1 MPSTSDNA
9 NANQTQSDA
18 TPPVADAAMEIEMPF
33 PSLTALRSAH
43 NALLERHRT
52 EAEEEAFWQDV
63 KGFLYRGRATGML
76 LDNEED
82 RWAVQSLL
90 DYWAATAIS
99 VGQTMPDAVLVDF
112 DPTLA
117 PEIPDDR
124 CPYVGLAAF
133 REYQQPYFFGRQ
145 QLVDTVMVNV
155 ATDRLLAIIGSSGS
169 GKSSI
174 MLAGVIPLLKQGAI
188 AAQDGHPASD
198 QWRYSQRLVPGSNPL
213 ANLGRAIVPKGE
225 DGQLDVTV
233 ASKFAFVAD
242 GCRREP
248 DYLVKLINE
257 TGDTPFVLII
267 DQFEEIFTLCTD
279 EAERHAFIEN
289 LIALIQSP
297 GARHTV
303 ILTMRTDFESFVARL
318 PEFQTHF
325 EEAIIRVTPLN
336 AAELRAV
343 IEQPAAMIGLKFEEG
358 VVDALVQDVLGEP
371 AALPLLQFTLLKLWE
386 KRDRN
391 RITWDTYKTLGGG
404 RLALA
409 RSADQ
414 LYESLIPEEQL
425 TARRILLRLVRPG
438 DGLEIT
444 SNRVRRTV
452 FYQTGEARDR
462 LDRVLQRLVDAD
474 LLRLSA
480 GEKPADD
487 QIEVAHEALVRN
499 WPRLVGWLEDERGR
513 IRERLRLTAA
523 AEQWLK
529 LDRDPGALL
538 RGALLDDARRHP
550 DLSELEEAFIA
561 ASVEAKQAAERE
573 REIAHQRELEQA
585 HALAAEQQERAEAER
600 EWAEYQTFSAA
611 KLRQRA
617 FLLGFSTVAALLLAA
632 LAIWLGNTAT
642 AQRIEAEANAAAAV
656 TAQQDAYN
664 QAATAAAAST
674 ETYQQAAMAN
684 AAQRTAVAAQ
694 ETAESDAD
702 LARTAVAVAV
712 AEQTKVAHARG
723 ALADTVQELTN
734 LLTVVAPPDA
744 VATNEAIPI
753 ATPIPATPTRLVDV
767 ETPPLAQSTELTAA
781 VVAYQSIRQLAIPTL
796 SPQLANV
803 SSAVVLTVSESSTD
817 AVAIGAPVAPD
828 IATDEPVTVTDNN
841 DTDIDNEV
849 IVVPAPDIASDQPLT
864 STASTGNSVSVTE
877 IVTEVLPLL
886 PNITALVPPIEMK
899 LYAEPNV
906 DAAVVEIVR
915 GPQRLSLIEARSYWV
930 KVFVDSEISLPGEQA
945 IVSTVP
951 AERGQIGWMQAWDLN
966 YVGDPAMLPAELRY
980 LVIKE
985 AELPFVN
992 GQVVGPETVEGYP
1005 LIEGLT
1011 AEFTELITVPVGS
1024 EVTLISYRNLT
1035 PAEATESAPVVWFYL
1050 SVVDPGGAN
1059 QIWRGYL
1066 PAVVIAPAE

>member
-1 MPSTSDNA
+1 MSEQMPPTSDKA
-9 NANQTQSDA
+9 NVNQTQAETTASTLDM
-18 TPPVADAAMEIEMPF
+18 TPDSALPF
-33 PSLTALRSAH
+33 PSLAALRAAH
-43 NALLERHRT
+43 NGLLERHRT
-52 EAEEEAFWQDV
+52 EAEDEVFWQDINA
-63 KGFLYRGRATGML
+63 FLQRGRATGML

-133 REYQQPYFFGRQ
+133 REYQQPYFFGRR
-145 QLVDTVMVNV
+145 QLVDMVMATVT
-155 ATDRLLAIIGSSGS
+155 TDRLLAIIGSSGS

-174 MLAGVIPLLKQGAI
+174 MLAGVIPLLKRGAI
-188 AAQDGHPASD
+188 AANDGNPASD
-198 QWRYSQRLVPGSNPL
+198 QWRYSERLVPGSSPL
-213 ANLGRAIVPKGE
+213 ANLGRAILPKDE
-225 DGQLDVTV
+225 EGQLDATI

-248 DYLVKLINE
+248 DYLVKLLNE
-257 TGDTPFVLII
+257 MGDTPFVLVI

-279 EAERHAFIEN
+279 KAERHAFINN

-297 GARHTV
+297 GPRHTV

-318 PEFQTHF
+318 PDFQAHF

-386 KRDRN
+386 RRERN
-391 RITWDTYKTLGGG
+391 RITWNTYKTLGGG

-452 FYQTGEARDR
+452 LYQTGEARDR
-462 LDRVLQRLVDAD
+462 VDRVLQRLIDAD
-474 LLRLSA
+474 LLRLSP
-480 GEKPADD
+480 GEKSADD

-513 IRERLRLTAA
+513 IRERLRLTEA

-529 LDRDPGALL
+529 LGRDPGALL
-538 RGALLDDARRHP
+538 RGTLLDDARRHP
-550 DLSELEEAFIA
+550 DLNELEEAFVTE
-561 ASVEAKQAAERE
+561 SVAAKQAAEHE
-573 REIAHQRELEQA
+573 RELAHQRELEQA
-585 HALAAEQQERAEAER
+585 HTLAAEQQERAEAER

-617 FLLGFSTVAALLLAA
+617 FLLGFSTVIALLLAA

-642 AQRIEAEANAAAAV
+642 AQRIEAEANAAVAI

-684 AAQRTAVAAQ
+684 AAQQTAVAAQ
-694 ETAESDAD
+694 ETAVADAD
-702 LARTAVAVAV
+702 LARAAVAVAV

-734 LLTVVAPPDA
+734 LLTVVAPPPLA
-744 VATNEAIPI
+744 LTNETGPI
-753 ATPIPATPTRLVDV
+753 ATPIPATPTRLVSV
-767 ETPPLAQSTELTAA
+767 ETPPLSQRVELTAA
-781 VVAYQSIRQLAIPTL
+781 VVAYESVRRLTVPTL
-796 SPQLANV
+796 APRPINI
-803 SSAVVLTVSESSTD
+803 SSAVVLTVSGTGTEATI
-817 AVAIGAPVAPD
+817 IGAPIAPD
-828 IATDEPVTVTDNN
+828 IALDETDPI
-841 DTDIDNEV
+841 TDISVEGTV
-849 IVVPAPDIASDQPLT
+849 APAPTIVPEPLT
-864 STASTGNSVSVTE
+864 TPADSSNSVSSTA
-877 IVTEVLPLL
+877 IITKVLPLL
-886 PNITALVPPIEMK
+886 PNITALVPQIEIK

-906 DAAVVEIVR
+906 DAEVIASVR
-915 GPQRLSLIEARSYWV
+915 GPLRLSLLEARSYWV
-930 KVFVDSEISLPGEQA
+930 KVLFVDSESPQADEQA
-945 IVSTVP
+945 SLSAVTV
-951 AERGQIGWMQAWDLN
+951 EHGQLGWIQAWDLN

-985 AELPFVN
+985 DELPFVN
-992 GQVVGPETVEGYP
+992 GLVIGSDAVEGYP

-1011 AEFTELITVPVGS
+1011 AEFTELITVPIGS

-1035 PAEATESAPVVWFYL
+1035 PADATDSAPVVWFYL
-1050 SVVDPGGAN
+1050 SVVDPGGEN
-1059 QIWRGYL
+1059 RIWRGYL
-1066 PAVVIAPAE
+1066 PAVVIVPAE